1 MITRRNE
8 LAPTKENVG
17 YSIPT
22 LWMSGGMTIVYVCQ
36 RYGPYSRDNRCSAR
50 IAAVR
55 IVCGCAIA
63 SFATATRTVTGR
75 GARAL
80 PVTTS

>member
-55 IVCGCAIA
+55 IV
-63 SFATATRTVTGR
+63 SSTARSITGPR
-75 GARAL
+75 PDRESKA
-80 PVTTS
+80 VWM